1 MRGAFE
7 LSFRLGFYYFAIFI
21 VAGIHM
27 PFWPVWLSAR
37 GLSAGDIGLL
47 TGAALLLRVITGPL
61 IAFASDRAGRR
72 RAQIILF
79 SVLLGISFALFSFAH
94 SFIVIFLITL
104 LTSTLIPAIMPLLDT
119 ITLARSTENR
129 VDYGRIRLWGSV
141 GFIATSMTGGYVLA
155 RAGHEIIL
163 PLILTGCA
171 VTVAASLLLPGE
183 TTPAT
188 ATRRPH
194 WREAVHLCR
203 DRRFLLFLAAGSLIQ
218 AAHAVYYTFGTL
230 NWQRLGFSGD
240 LIGVLWALGVVAEII
255 LFMFSRRLTGRFSP
269 AGLLALGGGAGVVR
283 WGAMAMDP
291 GAFWL
296 VPLQCLHAF
305 SFGATHL
312 AAMQFILRAAPAH
325 LAVTAQGIYAAL
337 AMGVVIGGVTY
348 GAGFVYAGFG
358 SLAYLAMA
366 ALCALGGLF
375 ALGLRKNWADGAL
388 A

>member
-1 MRGAFE
+1 MEKFGVPV
-7 LSFRLGFYYFAIFI
+7 RLGVYYFAIFI

-37 GLSAGDIGLL
+37 GLSAADIGLL

-79 SVLLGISFALFSFAH
+79 SVLLGASFALFSFAH

-119 ITLARSTENR
+119 ITLAQPAENR

-141 GFIATSMTGGYVLA
+141 SFIATSMAGGYVLA
-155 RAGHEIIL
+155 SAGHEIIL
-163 PLILTGCA
+163 PLILGGCA
-171 VTVAASLLLPGE
+171 VTVAASLLLPRE
-183 TTPAT
+183 TAPIT
-188 ATRRPH
+188 ATRRAH
-194 WREAVHLCR
+194 WREAVRLCR

-230 NWQRLGFSGD
+230 NWQRLGFSGS
-240 LIGVLWALGVVAEII
+240 LIGVLWALGVISEII
-255 LFMFSRRLTGRFSP
+255 LFAFSGRVTARFSP
-269 AGLLALGGGAGVVR
+269 AILLALGGGAGVVR
-283 WGAMAMDP
+283 WSAMAMDP
-291 GAFWL
+291 GIFWL
-296 VPLQCLHAF
+296 APLQCLHAF

-325 LAVTAQGIYAAL
+325 LAVTAQGVYAAIS
-337 AMGVVIGGVTY
+337 MGIVIGGVTY
-348 GAGFVYAGFG
+348 GAGFAYAWSG

-366 ALCALGGLF
+366 VLCALGALCALG
-375 ALGLRKNWADGAL
+375 LGKSWNGATL
-388 A
+388 M